1 LIGQTHRLFSEC
13 RMRGVLAVLFG
24 FLALCPCVM
33 AGAPAQEPGA
43 PAAQTALPSTNAQAP
58 PRFRGGTNLVQ
69 VDVSVLDGKRRPVS
83 GLTASDFTILEDG
96 KPRPIEGFTEV
107 HLAARVPKD
116 SAPWVRDVPRDVAS
130 NTTLGVEGRIV
141 IILLDRSIPLGEPTQ
156 TARRIAAAAINELGP
171 GDLAAVVS
179 TSGGRSQNLTSD
191 RTRLLRAIQDRDL
204 STGIS
209 SDARE
214 IEEMLQASMGLP
226 QRWTDLN
233 DGRCLCGLCVLDT
246 IARVADAVQEAPRR
260 RKALLFIGS
269 SMLLQS
275 AGTPGGGASDVGC
288 ESRLTDARR
297 KMFAAVDRANLTI
310 HALDPS
316 GLSNIG
322 PISRTSSPLRGA
334 GVGRVQQR
342 DTNEFLQ
349 HQGELGV
356 MPDRTGGRTVINTN
370 APESAMPAIFDETES
385 YYLLGFS
392 PSATDGNASHTISV
406 TVNRRGLRVH
416 ARKGYTPEGA
426 AQAGESAPA
435 PNGSPAAA
443 GALDGLLP
451 RTDAPLDLAV
461 AAFAA
466 PQRGHATVAL
476 ATDVRAFAPSA
487 DDEGGE
493 APAGGPVEVVAGAF
507 DAGGR
512 VRGGSQQRA
521 DLSAA
526 RGTPGRPV
534 EVLSR
539 IDLAPGDYEL
549 RVGASAD
556 GRNAS
561 VFTYVSI
568 PPFDAAPLSLSTLV
582 LGSTAGTVA
591 GPRQL
596 LDQLIPIVPTTQRE
610 FSSADDLIGF
620 LRVYQGTA
628 RRDPLQTVELR
639 STVLDAQGK
648 AVAGQAITLTGEQ
661 FAKDR
666 SADQLFSLPLAGFA
680 PGQYLLT
687 VEARMGERQAG
698 RAVRFTVR

>member
-1 LIGQTHRLFSEC
+1 
-13 RMRGVLAVLFG
+13 MRGVYAALIAL
-24 FLALCPCVM
+24 LALLPTVL
-33 AGAPAQEPGA
+33 
-43 PAAQTALPSTNAQAP
+43 PAAPGQLPSTNAQGAP
-58 PRFRGGTNLVQ
+58 STGAQPPAVARFRGGTDLVQ
-69 VDVSVLDGKRRPVS
+69 VDVSVLDNKRRPVS

-96 KPRPIEGFTEV
+96 KPRPIEAFTEV
-107 HLAARVPKD
+107 QLAGRVPKQ
-116 SAPWVRDVPRDVAS
+116 SAPWVRDVPPDVAS
-130 NTTLGVEGRIV
+130 NRTLGVEGRIV

-191 RTRLLRAIQDRDL
+191 RGRLLRAIQDQDL

-209 SDARE
+209 SDSRE
-214 IEEMLQASMGLP
+214 IDESLQESMGLP
-226 QRWTDLN
+226 QRWTNLN
-233 DGRCLCGLCVLDT
+233 DGRCLCGLCVLET
-246 IARVADAVQEAPRR
+246 ITRVADAMQEAPRR
-260 RKALLFIGS
+260 RKSLLFIGS
-269 SMLLQS
+269 SLQLQA
-275 AGTPGGGASDVGC
+275 AGTAGGGASDVGC

-297 KMFAAVDRANLTI
+297 AMFAAVDRANLTI
-310 HALDPS
+310 HALDPT
-316 GLSNIG
+316 GLSNFG
-322 PISRTSSPLRGA
+322 PETRTSSPIRGRDLA
-334 GVGRVQQR
+334 RVRTR

-349 HQGELGV
+349 HMGELEV

-370 APESAMPAIFDETES
+370 APDLMMPAIFEESES

-392 PSATDGNASHTISV
+392 PADRDGKASHSISV

-416 ARKGYTPEGA
+416 ARKSYAADAAARTGEAGA
-426 AQAGESAPA
+426 ARTQPA
-435 PNGSPAAA
+435 AAA

-451 RTDAPLDLAV
+451 STGEPLDLAV
-461 AAFAA
+461 AAFAG
-466 PQRGHATVAL
+466 PQRGRAIVAL
-476 ATDVRAFAPSA
+476 ATDVKAFAPA
-487 DDEGGE
+487 DADNGEGT
-493 APAGGPVEVVAGAF
+493 AAGGPVQVIAGAF

-512 VRGGSQQRA
+512 VRGGSQQSA

-526 RGTPGRPV
+526 RGASGRPV

-539 IDLAPGDYEL
+539 LELAPGDYEL
-549 RVGASAD
+549 RVGASAG
-556 GRNAS
+556 GRKAS

-568 PPFDAAPLSLSTLV
+568 PPFDAAPLSLSTLI
-582 LGSTAGTVA
+582 LGAGAGTVA

-610 FSSADDLIGF
+610 FSPSDDLIGF

-628 RRDPLQTVELR
+628 RRDPLQPVELR

-648 AVAGQAITLTGEQ
+648 AVAGQSVALTGEQ

-666 SADQLFSLPLAGFA
+666 SADQFFSLPPAGFA

-687 VEARMGERQAG
+687 VEVRMGERQAG
-698 RAVRFTVR
+698 RAVRFSVR

>member
-1 LIGQTHRLFSEC
+1 
-13 RMRGVLAVLFG
+13 M
-24 FLALCPCVM
+24 
-33 AGAPAQEPGA
+33 
-43 PAAQTALPSTNAQAP
+43 
-58 PRFRGGTNLVQ
+58 PRFRGGTDLVQ
-69 VDVSVLDGKRRPVS
+69 VDVSVLDSKRRPVS

-107 HLAARVPKD
+107 HLAARVPKG
-116 SAPWVRDVPRDVAS
+116 SAPWVREVSPDVAS

-141 IILLDRSIPLGEPTQ
+141 IILLDRSIPWGEPTQ

-191 RTRLLRAIQDRDL
+191 RRRLLRAIQDQDP
-204 STGIS
+204 STNIS
-209 SDARE
+209 SDSRE

-226 QRWTDLN
+226 QRWTNLN
-233 DGRCLCGLCVLDT
+233 DGRCLCGLCVLET
-246 IARVADAVQEAPRR
+246 ITRVADAMQEAPRR
-260 RKALLFIGS
+260 RKSLLFIGS
-269 SMLLQS
+269 SMQLQA

-288 ESRLTDARR
+288 ETRLTDARR
-297 KMFAAVDRANLTI
+297 EMFAAVDRANLTI

-316 GLSNIG
+316 GLSNFG
-322 PISRTSSPLRGA
+322 PETRTSSPIRGRDL
-334 GVGRVQQR
+334 GRVRTR
-342 DTNEFLQ
+342 DTTEFLQ
-349 HQGELGV
+349 HMGELEV

-370 APESAMPAIFDETES
+370 APELMMPAIFEESES

-392 PSATDGNASHTISV
+392 PAAGDGRASHSISV

-416 ARKGYTPEGA
+416 ARKGYTVEATPAAAGSGA
-426 AQAGESAPA
+426 APIETA
-435 PNGSPAAA
+435 AAA

-451 RTDAPLDLAV
+451 STGEPLDLAV
-461 AAFAA
+461 AAFAG
-466 PQRGHATVAL
+466 PQRGRAIVAL
-476 ATDVRAFAPSA
+476 ATDVKAFAPQA
-487 DDEGGE
+487 EDDEGND
-493 APAGGPVEVVAGAF
+493 APAGGPVEVIAGAF
-507 DAGGR
+507 DGGGR
-512 VRGGSQQRA
+512 VRGSSRQSA

-526 RGTPGRPV
+526 RGGPGRPV

-539 IDLAPGDYEL
+539 LDLAPGDYEL
-549 RVGASAD
+549 RVGASGG

-561 VFTYVSI
+561 VFTYVSV
-568 PPFDAAPLSLSTLV
+568 PPFDAAPLSLSTLI
-582 LGSTAGTVA
+582 LGTAAGTVA

-610 FSSADDLIGF
+610 FSTSDNLIGF

-628 RRDPLQTVELR
+628 RRDPLQPVELR
-639 STVLDAQGK
+639 STVIDAQGK
-648 AVAGQAITLTGEQ
+648 AVAGQSVALTGEQ

-666 SADQLFSLPLAGFA
+666 SADQFFSLPLAGLA
-680 PGQYLLT
+680 PGPYLLT

>member
-1 LIGQTHRLFSEC
+1 
-13 RMRGVLAVLFG
+13 MRGVRAALFLV
-24 FLALCPCVM
+24 LALLPMVL
-33 AGAPAQEPGA
+33 AAAPGQQPATSGPQPQPPTGQA
-43 PAAQTALPSTNAQAP
+43 PP
-58 PRFRGGTNLVQ
+58 PRFRGGTDLVQ

-116 SAPWVRDVPRDVAS
+116 SAPWVRDVPPDVAS

-141 IILLDRSIPLGEPTQ
+141 IILLDRSIPWGEPTQ

-179 TSGGRSQNLTSD
+179 TSGGRSQDLTSD
-191 RTRLLRAIQDRDL
+191 RTRLLRAIQDQDL

-214 IEEMLQASMGLP
+214 MEEMLQASMGLP

-435 PNGSPAAA
+435 PNGSRAAA

-461 AAFAA
+461 AAFAG
-466 PQRGHATVAL
+466 PQRGRAIVAL
-476 ATDVRAFAPSA
+476 ATDVRAFAPA
-487 DDEGGE
+487 EDDEGG
-493 APAGGPVEVVAGAF
+493 APPRGPVEVVAGAF
-507 DAGGR
+507 DGGGR
-512 VRGGSQQRA
+512 MKGGTRQKA

-526 RGTPGRPV
+526 RSAPGRPV

-539 IDLAPGDYEL
+539 LELAPGDYEL
-549 RVGASAD
+549 RVGASAE
-556 GRNAS
+556 GTNAS
-561 VFTYVSI
+561 VFTYISV
-568 PPFDAAPLSLSTLV
+568 PPFDTAPLSLSTLV
-582 LGSTAGTVA
+582 LGTAAGTVA
-591 GPRQL
+591 GPREL
-596 LDQLIPIVPTTQRE
+596 LDQLIPIVPTTQRT
-610 FSSADDLIGF
+610 FSAADAVIGF
-620 LRVYQGTA
+620 LRVYQGTV

-639 STVLDAQGK
+639 STVIDASGK
-648 AVAGQAITLTGEQ
+648 PVAGQSVSLGPEQ
-661 FAKDR
+661 FATAR
-666 SADQLFSLPLAGFA
+666 SADQFFSLPLTGLA
-680 PGQYLLT
+680 PGEYLLT